1 MTPQERNHKA
11 TSWGISIMIHLL
23 LLLFIWS
30 QFFDKPELKEE
41 IAGIYIQFGEPDSDS
56 DIGEQGDPTSAET
69 PTEIDKVEKQK
80 SESIEAKP
88 LPKPTTKPDNTT
100 NTVRETKPIS
110 KDNNIASSPSAST
123 NTKTAEELA
132 KEAEAK
138 KQAELEASK
147 KKFGSLFNQGEN
159 GNPQRGSS
167 QGNPDQGVL
176 DDLVVGTGNVG
187 QGLAN
192 RGLLYEPRIDASS
205 QKTGKVAL
213 DICVN
218 AEGKVIQATYT
229 QRGSTTADSYLIE
242 LARKAA
248 FQYRFTADANPKQCG
263 NLLIDFKV
271 K

>member
-1 MTPQERNHKA
+1 MASQERNHKV
-11 TSWGISIMIHLL
+11 TSWGISVLVHLL
-23 LLLFIWS
+23 LLLFVWS
-30 QFFDKPELKEE
+30 QYFNKPDLKEE
-41 IAGIYIQFGEPDSDS
+41 IAGIYIRFGEPESITDM
-56 DIGEQGDPTSAET
+56 GEEGDQASSESPVE
-69 PTEIDKVEKQK
+69 ENEMVEKT
-80 SESIEAKP
+80 SESEVSKP
-88 LPKPTTKPDNTT
+88 TPKPTTTSINNATT
-100 NTVRETKPIS
+100 KSENKPIS
-110 KDNNIASSPSAST
+110 KENNVASPPPAETRSKS
-123 NTKTAEELA
+123 AEELA

-147 KKFGSLFNQGEN
+147 KKFGSLFNQGGS

-176 DDLVVGTGNVG
+176 DDLVVGVGNVG

-192 RGLLYEPRIDASS
+192 RGLLYEPRIDDST

-218 AEGKVIQATYT
+218 AEGNVIQATYT
-229 QRGSTTADSYLIE
+229 QRGSTTADAYLIE